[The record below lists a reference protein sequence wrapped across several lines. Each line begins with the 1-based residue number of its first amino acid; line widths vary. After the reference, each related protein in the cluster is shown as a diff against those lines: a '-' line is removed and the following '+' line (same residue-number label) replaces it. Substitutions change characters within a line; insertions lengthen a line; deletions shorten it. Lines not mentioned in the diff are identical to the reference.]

1 MSRRTLLNQ
10 LTSASYLDVPISNV
24 GTRTEDMKLRHR
36 VSAYAVNYTDPD
48 YSEWTTEKRLLEEQI
63 QWFRDHA
70 YDWIYIEAEGMG
82 HVAFDGEHTDL
93 ESVHDYMKN
102 DLG

>member
-1 MSRRTLLNQ
+1 
-10 LTSASYLDVPISNV
+10 
-24 GTRTEDMKLRHR
+24 MKLRHR

-48 YSEWTTEKRLLEEQI
+48 CGEWTTDKDVLEQQI
-63 QWFRDHA
+63 QSFRDQH
-70 YDWIYIEAEGMG
+70 YDWIYIEAEGMD